1 MTELMSHHMHQG
13 ENLLDEAVED
23 AALGRPE
30 LLAEI
35 IDDTTEHK
43 SIRAAIECI
52 AHGRRDAAIEALE
65 RALSEACAMKAIKY
79 YSPVEVAHRASMLA
93 GD

>member
-1 MTELMSHHMHQG
+1 MGFELHHRHQG
-13 ENLLDEAVED
+13 ENLLDEATED

-35 IDDTTEHK
+35 IDDASEHK
-43 SIRAAIECI
+43 SIRAALECI
-52 AHGRRDAAIEALE
+52 AHGRSVEAIEALE
-65 RALSEACAMKAIKY
+65 RALSEACSLKAIKY
-79 YSPVEVAHRASMLA
+79 YSPVEVAYRASLWA